1 MPNTSSVVQVIL
13 ILQLQAVLWGQ
24 VSSRS
29 GAVRGVVLD
38 PQGAPVQAAKIKAT
52 SLDTNQGRETEA
64 NERGEFLL
72 ANLNAGPYT
81 LTVEAAGFAG
91 KEYAE
96 LLVGAGQSLFQ
107 KVELRVA
114 SVSEKMEVVEET
126 PVLDVSATTASSAFG
141 YERMEHSSAQGRNY
155 VNFVLTAPGM
165 APAQGQSTG
174 RSPAASWNV
183 NNDSGFVSNGIRSR
197 NNSVSIDGSDNRD
210 ETTGAMRVSVPLE
223 MVQELRIAG
232 TTVSAELGGAAG
244 GVVNIV
250 TRSGSNAMH
259 GHAEFLFQNE
269 ALNARNPEFAISG
282 RPRLR
287 RWQPGASGS
296 GPLKKDKT
304 FFAAAMEVYREDCDE
319 WSEGWAGL
327 RNPFVFRAGERN
339 YQYSGKVQHIFNNV
353 HSGSLR
359 YAYSLGRVRDG
370 VQGIENRTDYSARG
384 SSRVADH
391 GVVGTLTSAFRAT
404 LLNNFTFQ
412 YGRRGMD
419 LTPNSREEFV
429 EIPGVLSFG
438 QSWKMDQQRSE
449 NHLEAVNG
457 LTVIV
462 GRNTISVGG
471 SLHRVGFDGRLAN
484 RFGGIAI
491 YPTLGAYRAG
501 LADMRIRAMGE
512 AGTAYSTTPVG
523 AWINDRWQ
531 ARRGLTIEAGLRY
544 DYQFLPSVIPTTK
557 TNVAPRFGLAWNP
570 GGDSKT
576 VFRLGT
582 GLFFDRYPLSYLNEA
597 IQKDGVRA
605 YEQFEYPG
613 LNLRF
618 RSGYR
623 ASATMPGT
631 YGAKITA
638 GVERQLNADTTLRVE
653 LSRVRGL
660 HMPRIRNYLGTLPAQ
675 FLLEQNASSSYEGV
689 NVTLSRKMTSEFGY
703 LISYTGGRTRDD
715 GSDFEEQPQN
725 PLNLRQEWALSRQH
739 QAHRVTATG
748 LFEIE
753 ALEKMSEKLSHI
765 HIVPSFTFG
774 SGRPLPALESSDVF
788 RTGAFPLSARA
799 AGLGRNPFLT
809 PANASLDARV
819 FKEMHWEDK
828 HLRLQM
834 GVEGYNLL
842 NRSNATR
849 LIGYVAGRQDVI
861 EFSQARQLQ
870 LFLHFEF

>member
-1 MPNTSSVVQVIL
+1 M
-13 ILQLQAVLWGQ
+13 LWGQ

-29 GAVRGVVLD
+29 GAIGGVVLD
-38 PQGAPVQAAKIKAT
+38 PQGAPVQAAKIRAT
-52 SLDTNQGRETEA
+52 SLDTNQGRETET

-81 LTVEAAGFAG
+81 MTVEAAGFAG

-126 PVLDVSATTASSAFG
+126 PVLDVSSTTAASAFG

-210 ETTGAMRVSVPLE
+210 ETTGAIRVSVPLE

-269 ALNARNPEFAISG
+269 ALNARNPEFAIPG

-296 GPLKKDKT
+296 GPVKKDKT

-359 YAYSLGRVRDG
+359 YAYSLGRVRAG

-384 SSRVADH
+384 NSRVADH

-419 LTPNSREEFV
+419 LTPNSRDAFV

-438 QSWKMDQQRSE
+438 QSWKLDQQRSE
-449 NHLEAVNG
+449 NHFEAVNG
-457 LTVIV
+457 LTLIL

-501 LADMRIRAMGE
+501 LPDMRIQAMGE

-557 TNVAPRFGLAWNP
+557 TNVAPRLGLAWNP

-597 IQKDGVRA
+597 IQKDGVKA

-613 LNLRF
+613 MNLRF
-618 RSGYR
+618 RSSYR
-623 ASATMPGT
+623 PSASMPGT

-689 NVTLSRKMTSEFGY
+689 SVTLSRKMTSEFGY

-774 SGRPLPALESSDVF
+774 SGRPLPALESSDVL

-799 AGLGRNPFLT
+799 AGLGRNPFMT